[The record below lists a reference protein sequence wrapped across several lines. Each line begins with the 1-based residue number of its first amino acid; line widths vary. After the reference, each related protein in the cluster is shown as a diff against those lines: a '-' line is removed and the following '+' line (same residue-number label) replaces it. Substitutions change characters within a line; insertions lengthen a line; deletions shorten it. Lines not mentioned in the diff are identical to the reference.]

1 MPAKKLAL
9 PGMEDRAIA
18 DLHTAAESYA
28 DIRERRQALTTEE
41 VALKRTILALMHK
54 HKLTHYAYT
63 EVEITLVPEEET
75 VKVKIR
81 RSEKDDEEARH
92 GD

>member
-9 PGMEDRAIA
+9 PGMEDRAIT

-28 DIRERRQALTTEE
+28 DIRDQWQALTTNE
-41 VALKRTILALMHK
+41 VALKRTILTLMHK
-54 HKLTHYAYT
+54 HKLTRYAYAG
-63 EVEITLVPEEET
+63 VEIILVPEEET

-81 RSEKDDEEARH
+81 RSVSEEGAD